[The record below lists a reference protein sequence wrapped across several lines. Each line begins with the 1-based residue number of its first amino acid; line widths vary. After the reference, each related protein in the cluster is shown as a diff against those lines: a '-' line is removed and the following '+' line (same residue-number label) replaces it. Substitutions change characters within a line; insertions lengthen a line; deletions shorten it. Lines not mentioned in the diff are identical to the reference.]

1 LIHHSLVDKFR
12 QHLVAA
18 GSDLHVKTDIDFYEG
33 STRSAGGNDPVQ
45 MLVMVLVLL
54 LLLELVAAGRD
65 LHVKTDI
72 DFYEGSTRSARGKD
86 PVQILVMVLV
96 LLLLLELVAACS
108 DLHVKTDIDFYEGST
123 SSARGK
129 DPVQMSAQG
138 IDDALAN
145 LVQDSIRF
153 SCILHLAK
161 DSRRGQMHIII
172 TTK

>member
-1 LIHHSLVDKFR
+1 VKTDIAFYEGSTSSARGKDPVQMLVS
-12 QHLVAA
+12 V

-33 STRSAGGNDPVQ
+33 STSSARGNDPFQ

-54 LLLELVAAGRD
+54 LLLELVAAG
-65 LHVKTDI
+65 
-72 DFYEGSTRSARGKD
+72 
-86 PVQILVMVLV
+86 
-96 LLLLLELVAACS
+96 S

-145 LVQDSIRF
+145 LVQDSIR
-153 SCILHLAK
+153 LVAAH
-161 DSRRGQMHIII
+161 RR
-172 TTK
+172 